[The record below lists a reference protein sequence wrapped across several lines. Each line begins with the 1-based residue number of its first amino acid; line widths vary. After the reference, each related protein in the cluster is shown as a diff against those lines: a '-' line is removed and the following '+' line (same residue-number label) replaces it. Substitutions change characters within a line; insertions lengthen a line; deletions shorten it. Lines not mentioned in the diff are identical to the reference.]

1 MERFFQIGE
10 LASATGL
17 TVRTLHHYEE
27 VGLLAAS
34 ARSDAGYRLYGDEEV
49 RRLYQIVA
57 LRQLGLKLDEI
68 KAVLDG
74 DADPMHVV
82 KQHLEAVERAL
93 ELQGELRERLI
104 AVLASLDRSEEPT
117 ADEFLEALEVM
128 NRMEQYYTPDQLT
141 QLEQR
146 REELGQKGML
156 KGQQDWAVLIADA
169 TAAKKRGIDP
179 ASDEAQSL
187 VARWEELI
195 SQFTGG
201 DPGIRA
207 SLQKIYDTQG
217 PERASRGTVDPELM
231 GFINRAME
239 VRPKGV

>member
-1 MERFFQIGE
+1 MERLLQIGE

-27 VGLLAAS
+27 IGLLAAS
-34 ARSDAGYRLYGDEEV
+34 ARSDAGYRLYGDEDV

-57 LRQLGLKLDEI
+57 LRQLGLKLDQI

-74 DADPMHVV
+74 EADPMHVV

-117 ADEFLEALEVM
+117 ADDFLEALEVM
-128 NRMEQYYTPDQLT
+128 NRMEHYYTPEQLA

-146 REELGQKGML
+146 RNDLGAEGMV
-156 KGQQDWAVLIADA
+156 KGQQAWADLIADA
-169 TAAKKRGIDP
+169 TAAKGRGVDP
-179 ASDEAQSL
+179 ASKEAQSL
-187 VARWEELI
+187 ATRWVDLI

-207 SLQKIYDTQG
+207 SLQKMYETEG
-217 PERASRGTVDPELM
+217 PDQASRGMVDPELM
-231 GFINRAME
+231 EFMNRAIE
-239 VRPKGV
+239 AREKSD